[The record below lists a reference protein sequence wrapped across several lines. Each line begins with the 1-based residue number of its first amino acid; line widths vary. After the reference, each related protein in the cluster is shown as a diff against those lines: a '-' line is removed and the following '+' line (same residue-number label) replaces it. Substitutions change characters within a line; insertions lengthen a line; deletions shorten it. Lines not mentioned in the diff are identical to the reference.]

1 MAPAIGELHPD
12 FATSRAVL
20 GFTDFAPEERLLLA
34 ELSGAATRH
43 LINSTDET
51 P

>member
-12 FATSRAVL
+12 FA
-20 GFTDFAPEERLLLA
+20 PEERLLLA
-34 ELSGAATRH
+34 DLIGAATRH

-51 P
+51 PRTYYKIHYI